1 MLELLFGTWTG
12 ILSLAVLVVSVAIVG
27 CLFYMFFIKPPK
39 Q

>member
-12 ILSLAVLVVSVAIVG
+12 ILSLSVLVISVAIIVY
-27 CLFYMFFIKPPK
+27 LFYVFFIRPPK

>member
-12 ILSLAVLVVSVAIVG
+12 ILSLSVLVISVAIVG
-27 CLFYMFFIKPPK
+27 YLFYVFFIRPPK